1 MKRRML
7 LLLAL
12 LLLALFAAA
21 CGSAAQDED
30 MADAAAGGVLPN
42 GQQTTAADI
51 TYLEYDN
58 SSVTCRF
65 HKVEDTWKWVDNE
78 AFPLDGSYIETVLS
92 ALDQLGMDMTPIEG
106 AGELSEYG
114 LDNAGRYLSFTA
126 GEVPHTLHIG
136 KQREDGTWYMNV
148 NDGAE
153 VYLVPNDLVALLD
166 IPVYDMAVLPTLPE
180 LTDENMTG
188 ITVQKNG
195 EMSKTLRL
203 AKREAGW
210 SIGAK
215 AFDGIADIEAALAE
229 FAFIKCFNYDPSPD
243 AAPLCG
249 LDSPS
254 AMIEI
259 QYLNTVGTES
269 ELTLCLGLLRE
280 DGSYYATLNDD
291 DTVYLVSAETVA
303 AFLSL

>member
-7 LLLAL
+7 LLLFL

-21 CGSAAQDED
+21 CGSAQDED
-30 MADAAAGGVLPN
+30 MANAAEGGVLPN
-42 GQQTTAADI
+42 GQQAAADI
-51 TYLEYDN
+51 TYLEYDDSN
-58 SSVTCRF
+58 VTCRF
-65 HKVEDTWKWVDNE
+65 RKDEDTWKWVDNE

-92 ALDQLGMDMTPIEG
+92 ALEQLGMDMTPIEG
-106 AGELSEYG
+106 AGELAEYG
-114 LDNAGRYLSFTA
+114 LDDAERYLSFTA
-126 GEVPHTLHIG
+126 GEESPTLHIG

-148 NDGAE
+148 NDETE
-153 VYLVPNDLVALLD
+153 VYLVPNDLVALMG
-166 IPVYDMAVLPTLPE
+166 ISVYDMAVLPTLPE

-195 EMSKTLRL
+195 EMSKTMRL
-203 AKREAGW
+203 TKRDEGW

-215 AFDGIADIEAALAE
+215 AFDGIADIEAALAD

-254 AMIEI
+254 ATITV

-269 ELTLCLGLLRE
+269 ELTLRLGLLRE

-291 DTVYLVSAETVA
+291 STVYLVSAETVA

>member
-21 CGSAAQDED
+21 CGSAQDED
-30 MADAAAGGVLPN
+30 MADAAEGSVLPN
-42 GQQTTAADI
+42 GQQATVADI
-51 TYLEYDN
+51 TYLEYDD

-65 HKVEDTWKWVDNE
+65 RKDEDTWKWVDNE
-78 AFPLDGSYIETVLS
+78 SFPLDGSYIETVLS
-92 ALDQLGMDMTPIEG
+92 ALEQLGTDMTPIES
-106 AGELSEYG
+106 AGELAEYG
-114 LDNAGRYLSFTA
+114 LDDAERYLSFTA
-126 GEVPHTLHIG
+126 GEVPHTLYIG
-136 KQREDGTWYMNV
+136 KQREDGTWYMRV
-148 NDGAE
+148 NDESE
-153 VYLVPNDLVALLD
+153 VYLVPDELVALMD
-166 IPVYDMAVLPTLPE
+166 ISVYDMAVLPTLPE

-203 AKREAGW
+203 AKRDEGW

-229 FAFIKCFNYDPSPD
+229 FSFIKCFNYDPSPD

-254 AMIEI
+254 ATIEI

>member
-12 LLLALFAAA
+12 LVLALFAAA
-21 CGSAAQDED
+21 CGGAQDENT
-30 MADAAAGGVLPN
+30 ADGAEGGVLPN
-42 GQQTTAADI
+42 GQQAAADI

-65 HKVEDTWKWVDNE
+65 RKDEDTWKWVDNE
-78 AFPLDGSYIETVLS
+78 SFPLDGSYVETVLS
-92 ALDQLGMDMTPIEG
+92 ALDQLGMELTPIEG

-114 LDNAGRYLSFTA
+114 LDDAARYLSFTA
-126 GEVPHTLHIG
+126 GEVPHTLYIG
-136 KQREDGTWYMNV
+136 KQQEDGTWYMRV
-148 NDGAE
+148 NDEAE
-153 VYLVPNDLVALLD
+153 IYLIPNELVALLD

-180 LTDENMTG
+180 LTEENMTG

-195 EMSKTLRL
+195 EMSKTAHL
-203 AKREAGW
+203 AKRDEGW

-249 LDSPS
+249 LDEPD
-254 AMIEI
+254 AIITI

-269 ELTLCLGLLRE
+269 ELTLRLGLLRE

-291 DTVYLVSAETVA
+291 STVYLVAAEAVA

>member
-21 CGSAAQDED
+21 CGSAQDED
-30 MADAAAGGVLPN
+30 MADAAEGGVLPN
-42 GQQTTAADI
+42 GQQATADI
-51 TYLEYDN
+51 TYLEYDD

-65 HKVEDTWKWVDNE
+65 RKDEDTWKWVDNE
-78 AFPLDGSYIETVLS
+78 SFPLDGSYIETVLT
-92 ALDQLGMDMTPIEG
+92 ALDQLGMDMTPIEN
-106 AGELSEYG
+106 AGELAEYG
-114 LDNAGRYLSFTA
+114 LDDAGRYLSFTA
-126 GEVPHTLHIG
+126 GEVSHTLHIG
-136 KQREDGTWYMNV
+136 KQREDGTWYMRV
-148 NDGAE
+148 NDETE
-153 VYLVPNDLVALLD
+153 VYLVPDELVALLG
-166 IPVYDMAVLPTLPE
+166 ISVYDMAVLPTLPE

-195 EMSKTLRL
+195 EMSKTVRL
-203 AKREAGW
+203 AKRDEGW

-229 FAFIKCFNYDPSPD
+229 FTFIKCFNYDPSPD

-254 AMIEI
+254 AIITI

-291 DTVYLVSAETVA
+291 TTVYLVSAETVA